1 MWYLSSVE
9 LRQVR
14 LDGVVLCWMAGF
26 SVAVRDLWSSLPS
39 ADSGG
44 GVDTAVKSRDVV
56 GRLTLRSV
64 VTLGRRLALG
74 CARGILTDRE

>member
-1 MWYLSSVE
+1 MDGGVQRRCQRSVE
-9 LRQVR
+9 FVTV
-14 LDGVVLCWMAGF
+14 GGF
-26 SVAVRDLWSSLPS
+26 
-39 ADSGG
+39 GG

-74 CARGILTDRE
+74 CARGKLTDREWIYCRAITEAGWPSPVNQWP